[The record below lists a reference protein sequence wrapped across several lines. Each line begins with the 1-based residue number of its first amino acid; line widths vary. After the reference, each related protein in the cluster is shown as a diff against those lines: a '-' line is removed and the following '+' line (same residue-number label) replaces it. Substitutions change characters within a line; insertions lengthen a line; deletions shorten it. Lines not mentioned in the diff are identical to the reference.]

1 MPVGV
6 VEGRVGGPRRVE
18 AVHVVEIAMDAIVV
32 EDELRT
38 GNGRRG
44 GVWKTVGAVLRIR
57 RLMWKVMPMWMGVL
71 ELQGM

>member
-1 MPVGV
+1 MVCDV
-6 VEGRVGGPRRVE
+6 VGGLRKVE
-18 AVHVVEIAMDAIVV
+18 AVHGVEIAMDATVV
-32 EDELRT
+32 EDELGI

-71 ELQGM
+71 KLQGM